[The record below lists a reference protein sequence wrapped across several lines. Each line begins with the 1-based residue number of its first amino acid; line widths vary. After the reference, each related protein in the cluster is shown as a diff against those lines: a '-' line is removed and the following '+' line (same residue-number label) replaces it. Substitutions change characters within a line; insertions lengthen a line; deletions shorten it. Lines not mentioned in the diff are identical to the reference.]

1 MVARSKRRNFKPLKT
16 KTMYD
21 KLLERQANDAKD
33 EIKSV
38 IEDLITEIHELEET
52 NEKLE
57 NTIELYAEIIEE
69 LKARIN
75 ELENSSTE

>member
-1 MVARSKRRNFKPLKT
+1 
-16 KTMYD
+16 MYNRV
-21 KLLERQANDAKD
+21 LERQANDAKD
-33 EIKSV
+33 EVKSV

-57 NTIELYAEIIEE
+57 DTIELYAEIIEE

-75 ELENSSTE
+75 ELENSAKE

>member
-1 MVARSKRRNFKPLKT
+1 
-16 KTMYD
+16 MYNRV
-21 KLLERQANDAKD
+21 LERQANDAKD

-38 IEDLITEIHELEET
+38 IEDLITEINELEET

-75 ELENSSTE
+75 ELENSTKE